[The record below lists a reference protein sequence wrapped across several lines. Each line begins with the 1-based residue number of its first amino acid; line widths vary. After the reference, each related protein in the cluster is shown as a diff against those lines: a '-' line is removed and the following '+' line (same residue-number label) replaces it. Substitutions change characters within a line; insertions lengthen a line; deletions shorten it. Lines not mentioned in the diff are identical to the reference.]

1 MRSKRKGSSQ
11 IDGIIGFLFFIMI
24 VVISLYY
31 LSYVSKSRQPYE
43 DPLKSQL
50 IDLSRSVEEQLT
62 WTAYTT
68 PLSIKSGYLL
78 ENYPLSIY
86 YEISNETKN
95 STYIYDELGNI
106 LTTEVDIDESKVWW
120 TSNLINGKNQYHL
133 FYITD
138 SSLNESSNSTIN
150 DFIIDGLKVSNT
162 VISAEFDNF
171 SITSLIFNEKEFVDG
186 GIMLQTSKTPLI
198 INNSVRSIA
207 KYPENIS
214 VILFMNSSRLRVHS
228 NTPKDFVL
236 HMSNYLTQ
244 FYVDGSS
251 HLFNGTNRYDGI
263 TGYADLYNDTG
274 IAVIGKELNMT
285 IDDTVATRDI
295 YLFNETDFELYTH
308 TGNFQNMLNESA
320 IYPGP
325 EIIIGLPE
333 PITGIREDRI
343 SELEALYYEELEK
356 RLEIDDLGVLI
367 KVEDPAA

>member
-1 MRSKRKGSSQ
+1 MKPKRKGSSQ
-11 IDGIIGFLFFIMI
+11 IDGIVGLLFFIMI

-31 LSYVSKSRQPYE
+31 LSYISKSRQPYE

-50 IDLSRSVEEQLT
+50 VDLSRSVEEQLT

-68 PLSIKSGYLL
+68 PLSIDSEYFL
-78 ENYPLSIY
+78 ENYPLSIEY
-86 YEISNETKN
+86 IINNETKN

-106 LTTEVDIDESKVWW
+106 LTTEVDIYESRVWW
-120 TSNLINGKNQYHL
+120 TSNLIEGKNQHHM

-138 SSLNESSNSTIN
+138 SILNESSNSTIN

-171 SITSLIFNEKEFVDG
+171 SIKSLIFNGNEFIDG
-186 GIMLQTSKTPLI
+186 GIVLQTFDMPLI
-198 INNSVRSIA
+198 VNNSVRSIA

-214 VILFMNSSRLRVHS
+214 VILFMNSSIIRVHS
-228 NTPKDFVL
+228 NTPKDFVFHL
-236 HMSNYLTQ
+236 SDYLTR

-251 HLFNGTNRYDGI
+251 HLFNGTNGYDGL
-263 TGYADLYNDTG
+263 TDYADLYNNSG

-285 IDDTVATRDI
+285 INDTIATRDI

-308 TGNFQNMLNESA
+308 AGNFQNMLNESA

-333 PITGIREDRI
+333 PITGIREDKI
-343 SELEALYYEELEK
+343 TELEALYYEELEK
-356 RLEIDDLGVLI
+356 RLEIDDLGVLV
-367 KVEDPAA
+367 KVEDPTA